1 MSKEKKISQNPY
13 IAKDE
18 LLVKLGFREMIDI
31 TKLLYNEGQI
41 DGVPKN
47 PRYLKES
54 EHDNLVK
61 SLADSPEFLE
71 YKPLM
76 VYGLEDGTYVTICGN
91 MRLRV
96 ANELRIGGNT
106 NFDKL
111 PCFVLKTDTPIQKIK
126 EYAIKDNVQAGN
138 WDWDELAN
146 GDWKVDELQDW
157 GVDCSFLTDTEPVE
171 QMSERKETEDDNYD
185 ENEHEI
191 ETKCKLGDIWQLGQ
205 HRLMC
210 GDSTDAAQVALLL
223 DGQQIQLYLTDP
235 PYNVAYG
242 YDNSTTEGH
251 RKDGLVVLNDKMDN
265 DKFEQFLTNAFN
277 AANANM
283 RKGASFYIFHSDGYS
298 YWFRKALINT
308 VDLELRENLIWVK
321 NSMVLGRQDYQW
333 RHEPCLYGWKKGASH
348 NWFSD
353 RKQTTV
359 MEFDRPTKSVEH
371 PTMKPIPLFA
381 YLIQNSSQE
390 GWNVYDSFGGSGT
403 TVMACEQL
411 DRNGFLMELD
421 PHYCDVIIN
430 RWETYTG
437 KKAEKIK
444 ENENE

>member
-1 MSKEKKISQNPY
+1 MAKKQNNTLSELGVKERISLSCL
-13 IAKDE
+13 E
-18 LLVKLGFREMIDI
+18 L
-31 TKLLYNEGQI
+31 NEGQI
-41 DGVPKN
+41 VGIPKN
-47 PRYLKES
+47 PRYLKGE
-54 EHDNLVK
+54 EHDKLKK
-61 SLADSPEFLE
+61 SLKDSPELLQ

-76 VYGLEDGTYVTICGN
+76 VYAIEEGKFVVICGN
-91 MRLRV
+91 MRLRICQELH
-96 ANELRIGGNT
+96 NEGVEG
-106 NFDKL
+106 FDAL
-111 PCFVLKTDTPIQKIK
+111 PCFVLNKDVSIAKIK

-146 GDWKVDELQDW
+146 GDWEVDDLQDW
-157 GVDCSFLTDTEPVE
+157 GVDCSFLTDTEPVKE
-171 QMSERKETEDDNYD
+171 MSERKETEDDAYD
-185 ENEHEI
+185 EDEHEI
-191 ETKCKLGDIWQLGQ
+191 EAKCKLGDIWQLGR

-210 GDSTDAAQVALLL
+210 GDSTDTSQVAKLL
-223 DGQQIQLYLTDP
+223 GGTNIQLYLTDP

-242 YDNSTTEGH
+242 YNGAPTEKH
-251 RKDGLVVLNDKMDN
+251 RKDGLVVLKDKMEN
-265 DKFEQFLTNAFN
+265 DKFEEFLTNAFN

-283 RKGASFYIFHSDGYS
+283 EKGASFYIFHSDGYT
-298 YWFRKALINT
+298 YWFRKALLNT

-321 NSMVLGRQDYQW
+321 NSMTHGRQDYQW

-403 TVMACEQL
+403 TIMACEQL
-411 DRNGFLMELD
+411 DRNGFSMELD

-437 KKAEKIK
+437 KKAEKITV
-444 ENENE
+444 

>member
-1 MSKEKKISQNPY
+1 MAKKQNNTLNELGVKERINLSCL
-13 IAKDE
+13 E
-18 LLVKLGFREMIDI
+18 L
-31 TKLLYNEGQI
+31 NEGQI
-41 DGVPKN
+41 VGIPKN
-47 PRYLKES
+47 PRYLKDE
-54 EHDNLVK
+54 EHDKLKK
-61 SLADSPEFLE
+61 SLKDSPELLQ

-76 VYGLEDGTYVTICGN
+76 VYAIEGGKFVVVCGN
-91 MRLRV
+91 MRLRICQELH
-96 ANELRIGGNT
+96 NECVEG
-106 NFDKL
+106 FDAL
-111 PCFVLKTDTPIQKIK
+111 PCFVLNKDVPIAKIK

-146 GDWKVDELQDW
+146 GDWEVEELQDW
-157 GVDCSFLTDTEPVE
+157 GVDCSFLTDNEPVE
-171 QMSERKETEDDNYD
+171 EMPERKETEDDEYD

-191 ETKCKLGDIWQLGQ
+191 EAKCKLGDIWQLGR

-210 GDSTDAAQVALLL
+210 GDSTDASQVAKLL
-223 DGQQIQLYLTDP
+223 GGTNIQLYLTDP

-242 YDNSTTEGH
+242 YDGAATEGH

-265 DKFEQFLTNAFN
+265 DKFEEFLTNAFN

-283 RKGASFYIFHSDGYS
+283 EKGASFYIFHSDGYS

-333 RHEPCLYGWKKGASH
+333 RHEPCLYGWKKGSSH

-403 TVMACEQL
+403 TIMACEQL
-411 DRNGFLMELD
+411 GRNGFSMELD

-444 ENENE
+444 V

>member
-1 MSKEKKISQNPY
+1 MAKKQNNTLSELGVKERINLSSL
-13 IAKDE
+13 E
-18 LLVKLGFREMIDI
+18 L
-31 TKLLYNEGQI
+31 NEGQI
-41 DGVPKN
+41 VGIPKN
-47 PRYLKES
+47 PRYLKGE
-54 EHDNLVK
+54 EHDKLKK
-61 SLADSPEFLE
+61 SLKDSPELLQ

-76 VYGLEDGTYVTICGN
+76 VYAIEGGKFVVICGN
-91 MRLRV
+91 MRLRICQELH
-96 ANELRIGGNT
+96 NEGVQG
-106 NFDKL
+106 FDAL
-111 PCFVLKTDTPIQKIK
+111 PCFVLNKDVPIAKIK

-146 GDWKVDELQDW
+146 GDWEVEDLQEW

-171 QMSERKETEDDNYD
+171 EMPEHKETEDDAYD
-185 ENEHEI
+185 EGEHEI
-191 ETKCKLGDIWQLGQ
+191 EAKCKLGDIWQLGK

-210 GDSTDAAQVALLL
+210 GDSTDASQVAKLL
-223 DGQQIQLYLTDP
+223 GGANIQLYLTDP

-242 YDNSTTEGH
+242 YDGAATEGH

-265 DKFEQFLTNAFN
+265 DKFEEFLTNAFN

-283 RKGASFYIFHSDGYS
+283 EKGASFYIFHSDGYS

-308 VDLELRENLIWVK
+308 VDLEMRENLIWVK

-403 TVMACEQL
+403 TIMACEQL
-411 DRNGFLMELD
+411 NRNGFSMELD

-444 ENENE
+444 V

>member
-1 MSKEKKISQNPY
+1 MAKKQNNTLSELGVKERISLSCL
-13 IAKDE
+13 E
-18 LLVKLGFREMIDI
+18 L
-31 TKLLYNEGQI
+31 NEGQI
-41 DGVPKN
+41 VGIPKN
-47 PRYLKES
+47 PRYLKGE
-54 EHDNLVK
+54 EHDKLKK
-61 SLADSPEFLE
+61 SLKDSPELLQ

-76 VYGLEDGTYVTICGN
+76 VYAAEGGKFVVICGN
-91 MRLRV
+91 MRLRICQELH
-96 ANELRIGGNT
+96 NEGVEG
-106 NFDKL
+106 FDAL
-111 PCFVLKTDTPIQKIK
+111 PCFVLNKDVSIAKIK

-146 GDWKVDELQDW
+146 GDWEVDDLQDW
-157 GVDCSFLTDTEPVE
+157 GVDCSFLTDTEPVKE
-171 QMSERKETEDDNYD
+171 MSERKETEDDAYD
-185 ENEHEI
+185 EDEHEI
-191 ETKCKLGDIWQLGQ
+191 EAKCKLGDIWQLGR

-210 GDSTDAAQVALLL
+210 GDSTDTSQVAKLL
-223 DGQQIQLYLTDP
+223 GGTNIQLYLTDP

-242 YDNSTTEGH
+242 YNGAPTEKH
-251 RKDGLVVLNDKMDN
+251 RKDGLVVLNDKMGN
-265 DKFEQFLTNAFN
+265 DKFEEFLTNAFN

-283 RKGASFYIFHSDGYS
+283 EKGASFYIFHSDGYS
-298 YWFRKALINT
+298 YWFRKALLNT
-308 VDLELRENLIWVK
+308 VDLEVRENLIWVK
-321 NSMVLGRQDYQW
+321 NSMTLGRQDYQW

-390 GWNVYDSFGGSGT
+390 GSNVYDSFGGSGT
-403 TVMACEQL
+403 TVMTCEQL

-444 ENENE
+444 V

>member
-1 MSKEKKISQNPY
+1 MAKKQNNTLNELGVKERISLSCL
-13 IAKDE
+13 E
-18 LLVKLGFREMIDI
+18 L
-31 TKLLYNEGQI
+31 NEGQI
-41 DGVPKN
+41 VGIPKN
-47 PRYLKES
+47 PRYLKGE
-54 EHDNLVK
+54 EHDKLKK
-61 SLADSPEFLE
+61 SLKDSPELLQ

-76 VYGLEDGTYVTICGN
+76 VYAIEGGKFVVVCGN
-91 MRLRV
+91 MRLRICQELH
-96 ANELRIGGNT
+96 NECVEG
-106 NFDKL
+106 FDAL
-111 PCFVLKTDTPIQKIK
+111 PCFVLNKDVPIAKIK

-146 GDWKVDELQDW
+146 GDWEVEELQDW

-171 QMSERKETEDDNYD
+171 EMPERKETEDDEYD

-191 ETKCKLGDIWQLGQ
+191 EAKCKLGDIWQLGR

-210 GDSTDAAQVALLL
+210 GDSTDASQVAKLL
-223 DGQQIQLYLTDP
+223 GGTNIQLYLTDP

-242 YDNSTTEGH
+242 YDGTATEGH

-265 DKFEQFLTNAFN
+265 DKFEEFLTNAFN

-283 RKGASFYIFHSDGYS
+283 EKGASFYIFHSDGNS

-321 NSMVLGRQDYQW
+321 NSMGLGRQDYQW
-333 RHEPCLYGWKKGASH
+333 RHEPCLYGWKKGSRH

-390 GWNVYDSFGGSGT
+390 GWNVYDGFGGSGT
-403 TVMACEQL
+403 TIMACEQL
-411 DRNGFLMELD
+411 GRNGFSMELD

-444 ENENE
+444 V